1 MKALAVV
8 TGLLIVG
15 MSVLVFVAVQDH
27 IHGAA

>member
-15 MSVLVFVAVQDH
+15 MSILVTLALQEH
-27 IHGAA
+27 IQG